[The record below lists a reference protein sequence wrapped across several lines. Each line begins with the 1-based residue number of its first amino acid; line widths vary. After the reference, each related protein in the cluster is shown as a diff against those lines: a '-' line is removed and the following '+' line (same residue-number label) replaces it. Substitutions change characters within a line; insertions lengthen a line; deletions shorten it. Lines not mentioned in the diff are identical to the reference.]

1 MLFSEIYGAYY
12 QCVAEILKIA
22 VKRPVTSEDI
32 RKITKKYA
40 FAESLFVIESAF
52 KSGRWP
58 LLKPDGTT
66 PLKNIP
72 SMPLSQLEKMWLKAI
87 LNDRRIKL
95 FSPHVTELEDV
106 EPLFTQEDYYIFD
119 SYNDGDPYEDETYI
133 QNFKIILDSVKR
145 RQPLKIGQRNKN
157 GLLIETCV
165 IPERLEYSEKDDK
178 FRLISSGFRF
188 DSIINLNKILYC
200 EKIYQNFPK
209 RRSKLLQNHCELQLE
224 LLDERNALERV
235 MLHFSHFEKEAVK
248 IDEQKYRVKII
259 YDKSDETEL
268 LIRVL
273 QFGAKVKVI
282 APDDFIERI
291 KERLTAQ
298 MKFLSEI

>member
-52 KSGRWP
+52 KSGRWA

-72 SMPLSQLEKMWLKAI
+72 SMPLSLLEKMWLKAI

-95 FSPHVTELEDV
+95 FSPDITELDTI

-119 SYNDGDPYEDETYI
+119 RYNDGDPYEDETYI
-133 QNFKIILDSVKR
+133 RNFKIILDAVKK

-157 GLLIETCV
+157 GLLIEACV

-248 IDEQKYRVKII
+248 IDQQKYRVKII

-282 APDDFIERI
+282 APDNFIKLI

-298 MKFLSEI
+298 MKFLSKI